1 MKTKFLACALLA
13 TASLLAAPPDPV
25 AWEIDAAPA
34 KAVKAGARFSVKLVA
49 KIQDG
54 WHMYGLKPVADGP
67 IPTRIWIG
75 DGPAQLA
82 AAVQA
87 TEPQTLM
94 DPSFNLEVQLYEGE
108 AEFTL
113 PLRITPAASEGAQK
127 IIVNASYQTC
137 DNKICLP
144 PKTVKIEVPVT
155 VAK

>member
-1 MKTKFLACALLA
+1 MKTLAFAALA
-13 TASLLAAPPDPV
+13 AITVAAAPPDPV
-25 AWEIDAAPA
+25 AWKVQEGPT
-34 KAVKAGARFSVKLVA
+34 KPLKAGARFTVKVAA

-82 AAVQA
+82 AAIQG
-87 TEPQTLM
+87 TEPQTLV
-94 DPSFNLEVQLYEGE
+94 DPSFNMEVQLYEGE
-108 AEFTL
+108 ADFTL
-113 PLRITPAASEGAQK
+113 PLRVAAAAPDGAQR
-127 IIVNASYQTC
+127 IVVNASYQTC

-155 VAK
+155 VSK

>member
-1 MKTKFLACALLA
+1 MKTLISAALAAA
-13 TASLLAAPPDPV
+13 ALLAAPPDPV
-25 AWEIDAAPA
+25 VWKIETPPA
-34 KAVKAGARFSVKLVA
+34 RAVKAGARFSVKLLA

-75 DGPAQLA
+75 EGPAQLA
-82 AAVQA
+82 AAIEA
-87 TEPQTLM
+87 TEPQTLL

-108 AEFTL
+108 AAFTL
-113 PLRITPAASEGAQK
+113 PLRLAAAAAAGTQK
-127 IIVNASYQTC
+127 VVVNASYQTC

-144 PKTVKIEVPVT
+144 PKTVKIEVPLM

>member
-1 MKTKFLACALLA
+1 MKTLFCAALAAGVLLG
-13 TASLLAAPPDPV
+13 AAPPDPV
-25 AWEIDAAPA
+25 AWTVDTVPP
-34 KAVKAGARFSVKLVA
+34 KAIKVGARFNVKLVA

-75 DGPAQLA
+75 DGPVQLA
-82 AAVQA
+82 AAIQA
-87 TEPQTLM
+87 TEPQTLL

-108 AEFTL
+108 AAFTL
-113 PLRITPAASEGAQK
+113 PLRLAAGTAGGAQR
-127 IIVNASYQTC
+127 IVVNASYQTC

-144 PKTVKIEVPVT
+144 PKTVKIEVPVN

>member
-1 MKTKFLACALLA
+1 MRSLFCAA
-13 TASLLAAPPDPV
+13 VAAGVLMAAAPDPV
-25 AWEIDAAPA
+25 SWTVETAPP
-34 KAVKAGARFSVKLVA
+34 KAVKAGARFTVKLAA

-75 DGPAQLA
+75 EGPVQLA
-82 AAVQA
+82 AAIQA

-108 AEFTL
+108 AVFTL
-113 PLRITPAASEGAQK
+113 PLRLAAGAPEGAQRVV
-127 IIVNASYQTC
+127 VNASYQTC

>member
-1 MKTKFLACALLA
+1 MKTLFLAA
-13 TASLLAAPPDPV
+13 LAALTLTAAAPDPV
-25 AWEIDAAPA
+25 SWKVQEAPA
-34 KAVKAGARFSVKLVA
+34 KPLKAGSRFNVKLAA

-82 AAVQA
+82 SAIQGA
-87 TEPQTLM
+87 EPQTLM
-94 DPSFNLEVQLYEGE
+94 DPSFNMEVQLYEGE

-113 PLRITPAASEGAQK
+113 PLRLTAAAAEGPQK
-127 IIVNASYQTC
+127 IVVNASYQTC

-144 PKTVKIEVPVT
+144 PKTVKIEVPVI
-155 VAK
+155 VSK